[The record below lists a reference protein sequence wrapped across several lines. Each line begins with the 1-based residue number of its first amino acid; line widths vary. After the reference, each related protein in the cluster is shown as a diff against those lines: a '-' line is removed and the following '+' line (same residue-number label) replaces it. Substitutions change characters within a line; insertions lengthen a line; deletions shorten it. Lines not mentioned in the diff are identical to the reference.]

1 MIEEV
6 TKQVGKNKYHCIT
19 AGKGEPLVLLHGF
32 TGTSATWR
40 PFMERWASAFRVI
53 AIDLPGHGKTATP
66 DFPNMIEFCDELAEI
81 LRLFSI
87 KKCHLLGYS
96 MGGRVALSFS
106 KRHPDYLDSLLLESA
121 SPGLKTE
128 SEREQRRQQDQ
139 QLADKIVTEG
149 VPAFVDMWEKLP
161 LFATQT
167 ALPRAVQQAVREER
181 LGQTEAGLAKSLREM
196 GTGVQPSW
204 WDQLHALRMPV
215 YLIVGNLDEK
225 FVRINQAMEKT
236 MTQSEL
242 VVVHESGHSVHVEQA
257 EKFATIVMEFLY
269 LKNT

>member
-6 TKQVGKNKYHCIT
+6 TKQVGKNEYHCIT

-32 TGTSATWR
+32 TGTSDTWR

-53 AIDLPGHGKTATP
+53 AIDLPGHGKTDTP
-66 DFPNMIEFCDELAEI
+66 DFPNMVEFCDELAEI
-81 LRLFSI
+81 LHLFSI

-96 MGGRVALSFS
+96 MGGRAALSFS
-106 KRHPDYLDSLLLESA
+106 KRHPDYLESLLLESA

-128 SEREQRRQQDQ
+128 GEREQRREQDQ

-149 VPAFVDMWEKLP
+149 IPAFVDMWENLP
-161 LFATQT
+161 LFATQKG
-167 ALPRAVQQAVREER
+167 LPESMQQQVRDER
-181 LGQTEAGLAKSLREM
+181 MAQTEAGLTKSLQYM
-196 GTGVQPSW
+196 GTGMQPSW
-204 WDQLHALRMPV
+204 WDQLNSLRIPV

-225 FVRINQAMEKT
+225 FIEINKIMEKM

-242 VVVHESGHSVHVEQA
+242 VVVHESGHTVHVEQA